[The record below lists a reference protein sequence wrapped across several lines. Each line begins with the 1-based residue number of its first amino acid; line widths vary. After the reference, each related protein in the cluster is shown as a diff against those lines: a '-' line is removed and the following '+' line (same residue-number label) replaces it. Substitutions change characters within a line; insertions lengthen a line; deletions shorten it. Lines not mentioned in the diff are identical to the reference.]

1 MIKLKVVWVGKT
13 QEGFPK
19 EGVQEFEQKLKHMCS
34 IEIRTV
40 EVKGKIS
47 DEGKLKTEEWKK
59 IEAEIGEKDLV
70 ILLDE
75 RGKQLDSIQFAK
87 QLEQW
92 SGSGKVPTFVIGG
105 AYGFVEDAREKYSN
119 WIALSKMVMTHQLI
133 RVVLLEQIYRALNI
147 QKGTGYHK

>member
-1 MIKLKVVWVGKT
+1 M
-13 QEGFPK
+13 
-19 EGVQEFEQKLKHMCS
+19 
-34 IEIRTV
+34 
-40 EVKGKIS
+40 
-47 DEGKLKTEEWKK
+47 
-59 IEAEIGEKDLV
+59 

-105 AYGFVEDAREKYSN
+105 AYGFVEEAREKYPN

-133 RVVLLEQIYRALNI
+133 RVVLLEQFYRALNI